1 MTRTR
6 RQNLLTLAKH
16 FKGTI
21 DAKTMKKIMDTR
33 IEDLGATTEN
43 TLYQLVVVP
52 ESYELWVKVPESQDW
67 TEINMKTLLRPRED

>member
-1 MTRTR
+1 
-6 RQNLLTLAKH
+6 
-16 FKGTI
+16 
-21 DAKTMKKIMDTR
+21 MKKIMDTR